1 MSWFDIDPKFHKY
14 TEQGGYTKLEA
25 ISVNARVEPV
35 GKITVETTTDWAI
48 VMIGVGTI
56 TSAMLTALFSYLG
69 QRQQTKASSEGLK
82 NQVRANA
89 ANLRNIWME
98 QLRTVAAEF
107 VQCAAICVNGVQKK
121 NLEEQDLPF
130 LQRTRDQALLLNIKL
145 KFYVGTSSVLGKSIV
160 SASDRILVSTNKAV
174 DAKRDNADF
183 DVKGF
188 YRQLAEMEELI
199 VLQLEQAWAQAKG
212 DLGFTSDYPDHTE
225 N

>member
-1 MSWFDIDPKFHKY
+1 
-14 TEQGGYTKLEA
+14 
-25 ISVNARVEPV
+25 
-35 GKITVETTTDWAI
+35 
-48 VMIGVGTI
+48 MIGVGTI

-69 QRQQTKASSEGLK
+69 QRQQIKASSEGLK